1 VRRYKGDTKGTA
13 TATRCDEPEPAATFR
28 SRTAG
33 SQVESRGS
41 AIHKYK
47 GNVQGAQL
55 NLAATKRSAAEDAAM
70 KACVLCDV
78 GRMEVREVP
87 QPPVGTRDVL
97 LRISAVGIC
106 GTDAHIFSGHANYNT
121 DATGKNIPLSVQP
134 QILGHEISGQVAEVG
149 GEVRDLAPGDR
160 VVIDQGLSCVSTR
173 RELRCEYCLSG
184 DSHQCA
190 FYTEHGI
197 TGLPGGLAEFIA
209 VPASNAVRLT
219 TDLDMKEAALSEPL
233 GCVIH
238 SSDAVTRAQARF
250 AIGAAS
256 QERRVRHV
264 LICGAGPSGLLHL
277 QYLRRVLGY
286 DGWLMVSEPNE
297 MKREL
302 AKKFGA
308 DVVLDPSGGEMGA
321 AVREHTQGGGVEYL
335 IEASG
340 QGRAFAAISS
350 VIRKQA
356 TVLLY
361 GHGHAGFGLS
371 LLNNVMFKE
380 PCLVTPVGASGGF
393 EKDGRPSTYA
403 RALRLIEQ
411 GKISVAPFI
420 THRFASLG
428 DVQGAL
434 AGGMNA
440 ADYVKGVVA
449 LQ

>member
-1 VRRYKGDTKGTA
+1 VLRYKGQ
-13 TATRCDEPEPAATFR
+13 AA
-28 SRTAG
+28 
-33 SQVESRGS
+33 
-41 AIHKYK
+41 K
-47 GNVQGAQL
+47 
-55 NLAATKRSAAEDAAM
+55 DAAM

-78 GRMEVREVP
+78 GRIEVRDVP
-87 QPPVGTRDVL
+87 QPQAGARDVL

-121 DATGKNIPLSVQP
+121 DASGTNIPLSVQP
-134 QILGHEISGQVAEVG
+134 QILGHEISGQVFEVG
-149 GEVRDLAPGDR
+149 AEVRDLAVGDR
-160 VVIDQGLSCVSTR
+160 VVIDQGLNCVSAR
-173 RELRCEYCLSG
+173 REPRCEYCLSG

-219 TDLDMKEAALSEPL
+219 SDLDMREAALSEPL

-238 SSDAVTRAQARF
+238 SSDAVTRAHGRF
-250 AIGAAS
+250 AIGAAAES
-256 QERRVRHV
+256 SERRVQHV

-286 DGWLMVSEPNE
+286 DGLLMVSEPNE
-297 MKREL
+297 MKRGL
-302 AKKFGA
+302 ATKFGA
-308 DVVLDPSGGEMGA
+308 DVVLDPSNGDISA
-321 AVREHTQGGGVEYL
+321 AVREHTKGGGVEYL

-350 VIRKQA
+350 LIRKQA

-361 GHGHAGFGLS
+361 GHGHAGFELS

-380 PCLVTPVGASGGF
+380 PTLVTPVGASGGF
-393 EKDGRPSTYA
+393 ERDGRPSTYA

>member
-1 VRRYKGDTKGTA
+1 V
-13 TATRCDEPEPAATFR
+13 
-28 SRTAG
+28 S
-33 SQVESRGS
+33 
-41 AIHKYK
+41 
-47 GNVQGAQL
+47 
-55 NLAATKRSAAEDAAM
+55 LA
-70 KACVLCDV
+70 
-78 GRMEVREVP
+78 
-87 QPPVGTRDVL
+87 
-97 LRISAVGIC
+97 
-106 GTDAHIFSGHANYNT
+106 
-121 DATGKNIPLSVQP
+121 VQP
-134 QILGHEISGQVAEVG
+134 QILGHEVSGEVVEVG
-149 GEVRDLAPGDR
+149 SEVRDLAVGDR
-160 VVIDQGLSCVSTR
+160 VVIDQGLNCVSAR
-173 RELRCEYCLSG
+173 REPQCEYCLSG

-219 TDLDMKEAALSEPL
+219 SDLDMREAALSEPL

-238 SSDAVTRAQARF
+238 SSDAVARAHVRF
-250 AIGAAS
+250 AIGAAAES
-256 QERRVRHV
+256 AKRCVRHV

-286 DGWLMVSEPNE
+286 DGLVMVSEPNE
-297 MKREL
+297 MKRGL
-302 AKKFGA
+302 ARIFGA
-308 DVVLDPSGGEMGA
+308 DVVLDPSGGDLGV
-321 AVREHTQGGGVEYL
+321 AVREHTKGGGVEYL

-350 VIRKQA
+350 LIRNQA

-361 GHGHAGFGLS
+361 GHGHAGFELS

-411 GKISVAPFI
+411 GKISVARFI
-420 THRFASLG
+420 THRFGSLG

-449 LQ
+449 LR